1 MNDPLIM
8 MLAQTGSE
16 EYYNEQ
22 EYMMPSLN
30 QELEALLD
38 TYNIETIVYKLAA
51 ICWDEAE
58 HTQDKELAKE
68 YHKLGNK
75 LQHTA
80 DTSSINHINQE
91 KIKAFEKER
100 QMAGLNYRA

>member
-1 MNDPLIM
+1 MNDPMIM
-8 MLAQTGSE
+8 MLAQTGCE

-30 QELEALLD
+30 QELAALLD
-38 TYNIETIVYKLAA
+38 TYNIETIVYKLAS

-68 YHKLGNK
+68 YYKLGDK
-75 LQHTA
+75 LQYA
-80 DTSSINHINQE
+80 GDTSSINHINQE

-100 QMAGLNYRA
+100 QMAGLNYSA